1 MKRDKRDKYDIVP
14 AHAGFYAGIIDA
26 TTHKVLWSPVIAWL
40 IERRETTN
48 SSVWPRPITP
58 IDGSGADTVF
68 IKRPDGQIESELGIF
83 DSEETAL
90 KSHLTKSAG
99 LQFPWQLVG

>member
-99 LQFPWQLVG
+99 LPFPWQLVG

>member
-1 MKRDKRDKYDIVP
+1 VKRGRYDIVP
-14 AHAGFYAGIIDA
+14 AQAGFYAGIIDA
-26 TTHKVLWSPVIAWL
+26 KTHKVLWSPVIAWL
-40 IERRETTN
+40 IERRETVN
-48 SSVWPRPITP
+48 SSVWPKPITP

-90 KSHLTKSAG
+90 KSHLTSSAA
-99 LQFPWQLVG
+99 LRFPWHLVR

>member
-1 MKRDKRDKYDIVP
+1 VKRDKYDIVP
-14 AHAGFYAGIIDA
+14 AQAGFYAGIIDA
-26 TTHKVLWSPVIAWL
+26 KTHKSLWSPVIAWL

-48 SSVWPRPITP
+48 SSVWPKPITP
-58 IDGSGADTVF
+58 IDGGGADTVL

-90 KSHLTKSAG
+90 KSHLTSSEV
-99 LQFPWQLVG
+99 LQFPWQVVG

>member
-14 AHAGFYAGIIDA
+14 AQAGFYAGIIDA
-26 TTHKVLWSPVIAWL
+26 KTHKVLWSPVIAWL

-48 SSVWPRPITP
+48 SSVWPKPITP
-58 IDGSGADTVF
+58 INGSGADTVF
-68 IKRPDGQIESELGIF
+68 IKCPDGRIESELGIF

-90 KSHLTKSAG
+90 KSHLTGSAA
-99 LQFPWQLVG
+99 LRFPRQFGR